1 MTLFSAITLTLFP
14 DMFPGPLGHSL
25 AGKALEKG
33 IWSLQTLD
41 LRDFAL
47 DKHRTVDDSPYG
59 GGTGMV
65 MKPDVLAA
73 ALDHAKTLL
82 PGATL
87 IYPSPRG
94 VPITQALIQQLV
106 FGHGSLVNGKNAP
119 KTKDQQPK
127 TPSVILLCGRFE
139 GIDQRIIDHYGL
151 LEVSLGDFVL
161 SGGEIAAL
169 AILDAAVRLLPGVIG
184 NDEATKNDSFSL
196 GEAAAERAVS
206 GAPCDFQKEIAGA
219 AKNSGNHADFGRL
232 LEYPHYTRP
241 PDWNGLGVPEVL
253 LSGDHEKIKN
263 WRLQQAKDITRARRP
278 DLLK

>member
-1 MTLFSAITLTLFP
+1 MSKFSAIALTLFP
-14 DMFPGPLGHSL
+14 DMFPGPLGHSI
-25 AGKALEKG
+25 AGKALDKG

-65 MKPDVLAA
+65 MKPDVLAR
-73 ALDHAKTLL
+73 ALDHAKSLL
-82 PGATL
+82 PDATM

-94 VPITQALIQQLV
+94 VPMTQALV
-106 FGHGSLVNGKNAP
+106 
-119 KTKDQQPK
+119 TKLI
-127 TPSVILLCGRFE
+127 TPPSSVIILCGRFE
-139 GIDQRIIDHYGL
+139 GIDQRVIDHYGL
-151 LEVSLGDFVL
+151 LEVSLGDFIL

-169 AILDAAVRLLPGVIG
+169 ALLDAAVRLIPGVIG
-184 NDEATKNDSFSL
+184 NAEAITQESFSAT
-196 GEAAAERAVS
+196 EN
-206 GAPCDFQKEIAGA
+206 FAG
-219 AKNSGNHADFGRL
+219 L

-241 PDWNGLGVPEVL
+241 PDWNGLGVPDVL

-263 WRLQQAKDITRARRP
+263 WRLEQAKEITRKRRP

>member
-1 MTLFSAITLTLFP
+1 MSKFSAVALTLFP
-14 DMFPGPLGHSL
+14 DMFPGPLSQSL
-25 AGKALEKG
+25 AGKALDKG

-65 MKPDVLAA
+65 MKPDVLAR
-73 ALDHAKTLL
+73 ALDHAKSLL
-82 PGATL
+82 PDATM

-94 VPITQALIQQLV
+94 VPITQALVANLI
-106 FGHGSLVNGKNAP
+106 AP
-119 KTKDQQPK
+119 PS
-127 TPSVILLCGRFE
+127 SVIILCGRFE
-139 GIDQRIIDHYGL
+139 GIDQRVIDHYGL
-151 LEVSLGDFVL
+151 LEVSLGDFIL

-169 AILDAAVRLLPGVIG
+169 ALLDAAVRLIPGVIG
-184 NDEATKNDSFSL
+184 NEEAITQESFSAT
-196 GEAAAERAVS
+196 EN
-206 GAPCDFQKEIAGA
+206 FAG
-219 AKNSGNHADFGRL
+219 L

-241 PDWNGLGVPEVL
+241 PDWNGLGVPDVL

-263 WRLQQAKDITRARRP
+263 WRLEQAKEITRKRRP